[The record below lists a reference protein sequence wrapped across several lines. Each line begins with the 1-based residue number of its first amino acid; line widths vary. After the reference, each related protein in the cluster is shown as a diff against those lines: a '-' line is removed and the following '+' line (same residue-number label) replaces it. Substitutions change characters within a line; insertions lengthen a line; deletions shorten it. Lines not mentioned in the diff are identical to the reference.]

1 MGEGN
6 AWRLVPNYFGGYP
19 WEEKIK
25 PILERESPYTYID
38 KIKTPLLIKHGE
50 NDLRTGVI
58 QSEMMFKSMKIM
70 GKEVEYVRMP
80 GGTHELS
87 RSGNI
92 RQRID
97 RMLRIYE
104 FFERYVGKK

>member
-1 MGEGN
+1 M
-6 AWRLVPNYFGGYP
+6 P
-19 WEEKIK
+19 WDDKAKAI
-25 PILERESPYTYID
+25 IDRESPYSYVD

-50 NDLRTGVI
+50 NDLRTGIVG
-58 QSEMMFKSMKIM
+58 SEMMYKSLKFM

-80 GGTHELS
+80 GATHELS
-87 RSGNI
+87 RSGNV

-104 FFERYVGKK
+104 FFARYVKF

>member
-1 MGEGN
+1 
-6 AWRLVPNYFGGYP
+6 
-19 WEEKIK
+19 
-25 PILERESPYTYID
+25 
-38 KIKTPLLIKHGE
+38 
-50 NDLRTGVI
+50 
-58 QSEMMFKSMKIM
+58 MMYKSMKIM

>member
-6 AWRLVPNYFGGYP
+6 AWRLTPNYFGLP
-19 WEEKIK
+19 WDDEAKIR
-25 PILERESPYTYID
+25 IDANSPYTFVN

-58 QSEMMFKSMKIM
+58 QSEMMFKSLKYLE
-70 GKEVEYVRMP
+70 KEVEHVRMP

-87 RSGNI
+87 
-92 RQRID
+92 
-97 RMLRIYE
+97 
-104 FFERYVGKK
+104 

>member
-1 MGEGN
+1 MLDN
-6 AWRLVPNYFGGYP
+6 N
-19 WEEKIK
+19 
-25 PILERESPYTYID
+25 SPYTFVD

-50 NDLRTGVI
+50 NDLRTGPI
-58 QSEMMFKSMKIM
+58 QSEMMYKSMKIM
-70 GKEVEYVRMP
+70 GKSVEYVRMP

-87 RSGNI
+87 RSGNV

-104 FFERYVGKK
+104 FFERFVSGKP